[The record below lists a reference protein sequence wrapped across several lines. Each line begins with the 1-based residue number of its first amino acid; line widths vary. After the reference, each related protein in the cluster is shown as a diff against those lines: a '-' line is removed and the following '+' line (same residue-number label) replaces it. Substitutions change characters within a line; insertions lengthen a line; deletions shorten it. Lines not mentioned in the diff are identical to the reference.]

1 MTKKNSSKLI
11 KESKCCF
18 FSKTGHLI
26 KSIYS
31 IDDSIHEINSIFY
44 KKSNLQVYLNVINRS
59 IDKKS
64 ILLLNKEFN
73 LIHTIDDED
82 LFNPDFPLN
91 YSSEIKL
98 FNFVYKMFHYNSN
111 IAILQVKDKNKNIN
125 IFDKSSYSIVD
136 SFQTNNKLKMVS
148 GD

>member
-1 MTKKNSSKLI
+1 MI
-11 KESKCCF
+11 
-18 FSKTGHLI
+18 I
-26 KSIYS
+26 
-31 IDDSIHEINSIFY
+31 
-44 KKSNLQVYLNVINRS
+44 
-59 IDKKS
+59 
-64 ILLLNKEFN
+64 NKEFN
-73 LIHTIDDED
+73 LIHTIDED

>member
-73 LIHTIDDED
+73 LIHTIDED
-82 LFNPDFPLN
+82 LFNPDFPMN

-98 FNFVYKMFHYNSN
+98 FNIDYKMFHYNSN

-125 IFDKSSYSIVD
+125 IFDKSSYSIFD

>member
-1 MTKKNSSKLI
+1 M
-11 KESKCCF
+11 
-18 FSKTGHLI
+18 
-26 KSIYS
+26 
-31 IDDSIHEINSIFY
+31 
-44 KKSNLQVYLNVINRS
+44 NVINRS

-73 LIHTIDDED
+73 LIHTIDED
-82 LFNPDFPLN
+82 LFNPDFPMN

-98 FNFVYKMFHYNSN
+98 FNIDYKMFHYNSN